1 MAMNTLSAPAAS
13 YSAMAGSEQ
22 RLQGVAAA
30 VDGAESGGSDWLWS
44 QLAEQVEV
52 AAEADTETL
61 APEGSPDGVRLP
73 ALTTPPE
80 AESEKGPHDAAP
92 AEQAA
97 TDRDGDALA
106 DEAGLLLSWQPV
118 LLPQLRTAAT
128 LGGGQ
133 LAEKNAD
140 AARTLA
146 ALSHLDSAS
155 AAAALPT
162 TKAVLDNQLAAG
174 AATLTAVESP
184 RMPAPLTASE
194 SSRHEALLAAVPVIA
209 ASAPQSTAP
218 SRAEWSPVALPMDQ
232 TAQWGQQLV
241 DTLKERV
248 EMQVNQQVK
257 QAHIRLDPPEL
268 GKLDLTVRVEG
279 ERVTVQ
285 LNAAH
290 PAVREALIQSTERLR
305 MALAPHHSGGVDVNV
320 GQGERQGREA
330 LPWQEEAVL
339 TGRRSR
345 QAAAEEEQASSGYW
359 QRLDTRV

>member
-1 MAMNTLSAPAAS
+1 MAVNTLSVPTTAYAG
-13 YSAMAGSEQ
+13 MAGGEQ

-30 VDGAESGGSDWLWS
+30 ADSTDSVSSDWLWS
-44 QLAEQVEV
+44 QLAEPVDVTAGAVMAEPASDAASLLSPEV
-52 AAEADTETL
+52 TAQAEVSTDT
-61 APEGSPDGVRLP
+61 GQ
-73 ALTTPPE
+73 
-80 AESEKGPHDAAP
+80 HDAALP
-92 AEQAA
+92 EPTTASAS
-97 TDRDGDALA
+97 DHDGDVLA
-106 DEAGLLLSWQPV
+106 EEAGLLLSWQPV
-118 LLPQLRTAAT
+118 LLPQVRSLAVLGTGQQAGKTADATQALFALRHTEIASLVSALPMTRAT
-128 LGGGQ
+128 LESQMPGAVAP
-133 LAEKNAD
+133 LP
-140 AARTLA
+140 
-146 ALSHLDSAS
+146 AL
-155 AAAALPT
+155 
-162 TKAVLDNQLAAG
+162 
-174 AATLTAVESP
+174 ESQ
-184 RMPAPLTASE
+184 MPAPLTASE
-194 SSRHEALLAAVPVIA
+194 GSRHEALLAAVPVMTA
-209 ASAPQSTAP
+209 GTPQGVTL

-232 TAQWGQQLV
+232 SAQWGQQLV

-248 EMQVNQQVK
+248 EMQVHQQVK

-345 QAAAEEEQASSGYW
+345 QASAEEEQASSGDW
-359 QRLDTRV
+359 LRLDTRV